1 MRCVVCELSPSIPFL
16 TVDGRDYWRCLACLA
31 TFLDPAQLPS
41 AEIEL
46 AQYKLHRNDP
56 NDAGYRAFLNR
67 VAQPLLARLS
77 PGSRGLDFGCGPGPV
92 LAGMLREAGHAMA
105 LFDPFFYPDRDVL
118 NDTYDFI
125 TCTEV
130 AEHFHR
136 PAQAFNQLDGML
148 KPGGWLAV
156 MTTLQVD
163 DAGFANW
170 YYRRDPTHVVFYRQ
184 VTLQTIARRFGLDYV
199 YAGQNAS
206 LMFKPLRSPGTISVN
221 V

>member
-1 MRCVVCELSPSIPFL
+1 MRCIVCELSTCVSFL
-16 TVDGRDYWRCLACLA
+16 SVDERDYWRCPECLA
-31 TFLDPAQLPS
+31 TFVDPSQLPS

-56 NDAGYRAFLNR
+56 NDAGYRVFLDR
-67 VAQPLLARLS
+67 VAQPLLSRLS
-77 PGSRGLDFGCGPGPV
+77 AGSRGLDFGCGPGPV
-92 LAGMLREAGHAMA
+92 LAAMLGDAGHVVA
-105 LFDPFFYPDRDVL
+105 LFDPFFYPDPEVL

-170 YYRRDPTHVVFYRQ
+170 HYRRDPTHVVFYRQ
-184 VTLQTIARRFGLDYV
+184 VTLQTIARRFGWDYV

-206 LMFKPLRSPGTISVN
+206 LMFKPR
-221 V
+221 

>member
-1 MRCVVCELSPSIPFL
+1 MRCVVCELSICVSFL
-16 TVDGRDYWRCLACLA
+16 TVDERDYWRCPACLA
-31 TFLDPAQLPS
+31 TFLDPSQLPS

-56 NDAGYRAFLNR
+56 NDAGYRIFLDR
-67 VAQPLLARLS
+67 VAQPLLTRLTA
-77 PGSRGLDFGCGPGPV
+77 GSRGLDFGCGPGPV
-92 LAGMLREAGHAMA
+92 LAAMLRDAGHNVA
-105 LFDPFFYPDRDVL
+105 LFDPFFCPDPAVL

-130 AEHFHR
+130 AEHFHH
-136 PAQAFNQLDGML
+136 PAQSFNQLNGLL

-184 VTLQTIARRFGLDYV
+184 ATLQTIAQRFGWDYV
-199 YAGQNAS
+199 YTGHNAS
-206 LMFKPLRSPGTISVN
+206 LMFKPR
-221 V
+221 

>member
-1 MRCVVCELSPSIPFL
+1 MQCVVCELSTCVSFL
-16 TVDGRDYWRCLACLA
+16 TVGERDYWRCPACLA
-31 TFLDPAQLPS
+31 TFLDPSQLPS

-56 NDAGYRAFLNR
+56 NDAGYRVFLDR
-67 VAQPLLARLS
+67 VAQPLLTRLS
-77 PGSRGLDFGCGPGPV
+77 AGSRGLDFGCGPGPV
-92 LAGMLREAGHAMA
+92 LAAMLRDAGHNVA

-136 PAQAFNQLDGML
+136 PAHAFNQLDGML

-206 LMFKPLRSPGTISVN
+206 LMFKPC
-221 V
+221 